1 MYDLNGKVAIISGGA
16 SCMGRAAAHVEIGFG
31 HGRSF
36 GGLGDVR
43 FSESTRVLGEVLE
56 QQGRHPLLPSTRA
69 SFASLIPVSVRHER
83 RSSGVITDRRS
94 ASDVERDRMRRGWR
108 GTALVPTPRRAM
120 TGEAPLPSAR
130 GRSSFNSMAVLRLSA
145 PRTPA
150 PTASSAR
157 PSDWFTQGP
166 RVWVNDPS
174 PPRCLR
180 RQRRTEHPAR
190 EPWGSIRPG
199 YRAVSAGGGKG

>member
-43 FSESTRVLGEVLE
+43 FSESPRVLGEVLE
-56 QQGRHPLLPSTRA
+56 QRGRHPLPPSTRA

-94 ASDVERDRMRRGWR
+94 ASDVERERMCRGWR
-108 GTALVPTPRRAM
+108 GTA
-120 TGEAPLPSAR
+120 
-130 GRSSFNSMAVLRLSA
+130 
-145 PRTPA
+145 
-150 PTASSAR
+150 
-157 PSDWFTQGP
+157 
-166 RVWVNDPS
+166 PS
-174 PPRCLR
+174 PPFSGRVRDRGVVFHQRSPRDPDLRKALR
-180 RQRRTEHPAR
+180 RQLIRAPRAT
-190 EPWGSIRPG
+190 PWRP
-199 YRAVSAGGGKG
+199 